1 MSTATGSTDTISIA
15 PTLVRL
21 ADGETLGRDDAAE
34 LLDAVML
41 GAVSP
46 VQAASAFTAM
56 RVRGETVE
64 EITGFAQTM
73 RRHALRVAIAPGG
86 PVVDTCGTGGD
97 GAGTFNVSTT
107 AAFVAAGAG
116 ARIAKHGNRSMSS
129 RCGSADL
136 LEGLGARI
144 TLSPEHVA
152 GCVDASG
159 FGFMFAQA
167 YHPAMRHVAPVRRE
181 LGFRTVFNLL
191 GPLTNPAG
199 ATRQVIGVG
208 DRAAARKMVEVLANL
223 DCERVW
229 IVTSSDGMDELT
241 LAGPNTVQEFDCR
254 SGDMREWTLD
264 PADLRLGRA
273 TAADL
278 AGGDIDDNVAIT
290 RAVLA
295 GEAGPRRNTV
305 VLNAAAA
312 LVVAGLADDL
322 EDGIDRARRAIDD
335 GSAERSLSAFVV
347 ASQHADTSA

>member
-1 MSTATGSTDTISIA
+1 MASAPTDTISIS

-64 EITGFAQTM
+64 EITGFARTM
-73 RRHALRVAIAPGG
+73 RRHALRVDIAPGG
-86 PVVDTCGTGGD
+86 PVIDTCGTGGD

-144 TLSPEHVA
+144 TLSPQQVA
-152 GCVDASG
+152 ACVEASG

-208 DRAAARKMVEVLANL
+208 DRAVARKMVEVLANL

-229 IVTSSDGMDELT
+229 VVTSSDGMDELT
-241 LAGPNTVQEFDCR
+241 LAGPNSVQGYDR
-254 SGDMREWTLD
+254 RTGDITEWMLD
-264 PADLRLGRA
+264 PADLGLSGS

-278 AGGDIDDNVAIT
+278 AGGDIGDNVAIT
-290 RAVLA
+290 RAILA
-295 GEAGPRRNTV
+295 GERGPRRDTV

-312 LVVAGLADDL
+312 LVVAGLVNELGEGVA
-322 EDGIDRARRAIDD
+322 RAQWAIDD
-335 GSAERSLSAFVV
+335 GSAERALSAFVL
-347 ASQHADTSA
+347 ASQLADPTA

>member
-1 MSTATGSTDTISIA
+1 MSIVAVPSETLSIT

-21 ADGETLGRDDAAE
+21 ADGKSLAREEAAE

-46 VQAASAFTAM
+46 IQAASAFTAM

-73 RRHALRVAIAPGG
+73 RRHALRVDIARGG

-97 GAGTFNVSTT
+97 GVGSFNVSTT

-116 ARIAKHGNRSMSS
+116 ARIAKHGNRSMSG
-129 RCGSADL
+129 RCGSADV

-144 TLSPEHVA
+144 TLSPVQVA
-152 GCVDASG
+152 SCVEASG

-208 DRAAARKMVEVLANL
+208 DRVAARKMVEVLANL

-229 IVTSSDGMDELT
+229 VVTSSDGMDELT
-241 LAGPNTVQEFDCR
+241 LAGPNWIQEFDCR
-254 SGDMREWTLD
+254 SGDVREWTLD
-264 PADLRLGRA
+264 PTDLGLG
-273 TAADL
+273 AAAVAEL
-278 AGGDIDDNVAIT
+278 AGGDVDENVAIT
-290 RAVLA
+290 RAVLG
-295 GEAGPRRNTV
+295 GEAGPRRDTV
-305 VLNAAAA
+305 ILNAAAA
-312 LVVAGLADDL
+312 LVVAGLADELRDAVAASQ
-322 EDGIDRARRAIDD
+322 GAIDD
-335 GSAERSLSAFVV
+335 GSAERALDAFVH
-347 ASQHADTSA
+347 ASQQADAAV

>member
-1 MSTATGSTDTISIA
+1 MTTAAAPTETISIT
-15 PTLVRL
+15 PTLIRL
-21 ADGETLGRDDAAE
+21 ADGQTLGREEAAE

-73 RRHALRVAIAPGG
+73 RRHALRVEISPGG
-86 PVVDTCGTGGD
+86 PVLDTCGTGGD
-97 GAGTFNVSTT
+97 GAGSFNVSTT

-116 ARIAKHGNRSMSS
+116 VRIAKHGNRSMSS
-129 RCGSADL
+129 RCGSADV

-144 TLSPEHVA
+144 TLSPEQVSA
-152 GCVDASG
+152 CVDASG

-241 LAGPNTVQEFDCR
+241 LAGPNTVHEFDCR
-254 SGDMREWTLD
+254 SGEVRDWTLD
-264 PADLRLGRA
+264 PADFGLDRA
-273 TAADL
+273 GAEEL
-278 AGGDIDDNVAIT
+278 EGGDIDQNVAIT
-290 RAVLA
+290 RAILE
-295 GEAGPRRNTV
+295 GEPGRRRDTV

-312 LVVAGLADDL
+312 LVVAGLADEL
-322 EDGIDRARRAIDD
+322 GAGIERARRAIDD
-335 GSAERSLSAFVV
+335 GSARQALDAFVV
-347 ASQHADTSA
+347 ASLQSETSS

>member
-1 MSTATGSTDTISIA
+1 VSTATAPTDTISIA

-21 ADGETLGRDDAAE
+21 ADGATLSREDAAE

-56 RVRGETVE
+56 RVRGETVD

-73 RRHALRVAIAPGG
+73 RRHALRVDIAPGG
-86 PVVDTCGTGGD
+86 PVIDTCGSGGD

-129 RCGSADL
+129 RCGSADV

-144 TLSPEHVA
+144 TLSPQQVA
-152 GCVDASG
+152 ACVEASG

-208 DRAAARKMVEVLANL
+208 DRAVARKMVEVLANL

-241 LAGPNTVQEFDCR
+241 LAGPNAIQEFDR
-254 SGDMREWTLD
+254 RTGDVREWTLD
-264 PADLRLGRA
+264 PTDLGLGVA

-278 AGGDIDDNVAIT
+278 AGGDIDHNVAIT
-290 RAVLA
+290 RAILNR
-295 GEAGPRRNTV
+295 EPGPRRDTV
-305 VLNAAAA
+305 ILNAAAA
-312 LVVAGLADDL
+312 LVVAGLADEVGSGL
-322 EDGIDRARRAIDD
+322 ALARRAIDD

-347 ASQHADTSA
+347 ASQHTDSSA

>member
-1 MSTATGSTDTISIA
+1 MTLATAPTETISIT

-21 ADGETLGRDDAAE
+21 ADGETLGRDAAAE

-46 VQAASAFTAM
+46 IQAAGAFTAM
-56 RVRGETVE
+56 RVRGEAVE
-64 EITGFAQTM
+64 EITGFAETM
-73 RRHALRVAIAPGG
+73 RRHSLRVNLPPGG

-97 GAGTFNVSTT
+97 GAGSFNVSTT

-116 ARIAKHGNRSMSS
+116 ARVAKHGNRSMSS
-129 RCGSADL
+129 RCGSADV

-144 TLSPEHVA
+144 TLSPEQVTV
-152 GCVDASG
+152 CVEASG

-208 DRAAARKMVEVLANL
+208 DRAAARKMVRVLANL

-229 IVTSSDGMDELT
+229 VVSSSDGMDELT
-241 LAGPNTVQEFDCR
+241 LAGPNDVQEFDCR
-254 SGDMREWTLD
+254 SGGIRAWTLD
-264 PADLRLGRA
+264 PADYGLGRA
-273 TAADL
+273 TAGDL
-278 AGGDIDDNVAIT
+278 AGGDVDDNVAIT
-290 RAVLA
+290 RAILD
-295 GEAGPRRNTV
+295 GEAGPRRDTV

-322 EDGIDRARRAIDD
+322 AEGIERARRAIDD
-335 GSAERSLSAFVV
+335 GSAQRALDAFVV
-347 ASQHADTSA
+347 ASRQLDPSP

>member
-1 MSTATGSTDTISIA
+1 MAAASAATETISIT

-21 ADGETLGRDDAAE
+21 ADGETLGRGEAAE

-73 RRHALRVAIAPGG
+73 RRHALGVDISPGG
-86 PVVDTCGTGGD
+86 PVLDTCGTGGD
-97 GAGTFNVSTT
+97 GAGSFNVSTT

-116 ARIAKHGNRSMSS
+116 ARVAKHGNRSMSS
-129 RCGSADL
+129 RCGSADV
-136 LEGLGARI
+136 LEGLGAEI

-152 GCVDASG
+152 ACVDASG

-167 YHPAMRHVAPVRRE
+167 YHPAMRHVAPIRRE

-199 ATRQVIGVG
+199 ATRQVIGVS
-208 DRAAARKMVEVLANL
+208 DRAAARKMAEVLANL

-241 LAGPNTVQEFDCR
+241 LAGPNTVHEFDCR
-254 SGDMREWTLD
+254 TSAIREWTLD
-264 PADLRLGRA
+264 PADLGLGRA
-273 TAADL
+273 TVADL
-278 AGGDIDDNVAIT
+278 TGGDVDENVAIT

-295 GEAGPRRNTV
+295 GEAGPRRDTV

-322 EDGIDRARRAIDD
+322 GGGIDLARQAIDGGAAD
-335 GSAERSLSAFVV
+335 RALDAFVV
-347 ASQHADTSA
+347 ASQQPPRLT